1 MVDEEKASGVNPLEL
16 IDTEIVAQ
24 EVIEKQLQLF
34 TAIVIILQLMIKR
47 KTEKESDKKVWKH
60 LITKKRLNDESPK
73 IKTKRKGIRKL
84 MLNSQKGIKTEI

>member
-1 MVDEEKASGVNPLEL
+1 MVNEEKASGVNPLEL

-47 KTEKESDKKVWKH
+47 KTEKKSDKKVWKH
-60 LITKKRLNDESPK
+60 LIAKKRLNDESPK

-84 MLNSQKGIKTEI
+84 MLNSQKAIKTEI

>member
-16 IDTEIVAQ
+16 IDTEIAGQ

-47 KTEKESDKKVWKH
+47 KTEKKSDKKVWKH

-84 MLNSQKGIKTEI
+84 MLNFIERN